1 MFGVIIFLLSLGF
14 GQGALVLS
22 RYNKEDRIEV
32 KTSGLCGNSSLL
44 YCDTPSAYPVD
55 AISRALRRQTTML
68 DMFDKEEEI
77 LKQNN
82 IVKRSVR
89 DYYDAC
95 PSTKDL
101 IMPRVGTNTQNQQRY
116 LVNGAISREFGR
128 LIQTVRV
135 TTCDG
140 DYGESC
146 GAGAFIGV
154 ETRCQQQFSQHK
166 LVAYDVESG
175 ELIVES
181 FTFPSCC
188 SCMIHREL

>member
-1 MFGVIIFLLSLGF
+1 MLGVIIFLLSLGLS
-14 GQGALVLS
+14 QGALVLS
-22 RYNKEDRIEV
+22 RYNKEERVEV
-32 KTSGLCGNSSLL
+32 RASGLCGNSSML
-44 YCDTPSAYPVD
+44 YCDTPSAYPVA

-68 DMFDKEEEI
+68 DMFDKEEETI
-77 LKQNN
+77 NNN

-101 IMPRVGTNTQNQQRY
+101 IMPRVGTNARNQQRY

-128 LIQTVRV
+128 LVQTVRV

-140 DYGESC
+140 EYGESC
-146 GAGAFIGV
+146 GAGAFNGV
-154 ETRCQQQFSQHK
+154 DTRCQQQFSQHK
-166 LVAYDVESG
+166 LVAYDMERG
-175 ELIVES
+175 ELVVES